1 MVVCTTTREGR
12 AERWRFINV
21 IAAAAFTFSTISF
34 VATHPATAQVT
45 AKPHATK
52 KVVHSPVRIAKPA
65 PQTDSQE
72 ADQLNAK
79 WLADHN
85 TAVEAQ
91 AAAAAAAAAPAP
103 AVDQS
108 ASNGPSITTHAPVRT
123 AAAPAQA
130 VPQAPAAAA
139 AAPAPVQHGP
149 GEEDKFAV
157 TGMGVP
163 VGTAARV
170 VIPGSMVRVK
180 ATSTAAFSTVPG
192 GAGLNSYKEVAQA
205 FSGFGPNGAKVEMVK
220 GQTADGNQRLLY
232 ASIGEGKNK
241 QSYWWFAPSNQPEG
255 WFDDNGNRLGGT
267 VLAEPKPDSRISSPF
282 GRRRYYGR
290 ITSTAFHNGIDF
302 EGKVGE
308 PIHAAADGVVNHA
321 NWYYNYGRTVKITH
335 ADNFETLYAHMSRI
349 APGVAPGTV
358 VHKGDIIGYV
368 GSTGRSTGPH
378 LHFSTIVNG
387 EFVDPAQFLSENG
400 NGKLS
405 ADALVAFRHWQQDIR
420 TAAEPVKKASSGPG
434 NTQGLHGGADE
445 WSHSP
450 FAPQGPFAPKAATPT
465 TGHL

>member
-1 MVVCTTTREGR
+1 MVCTTTRERR

-21 IAAAAFTFSTISF
+21 VAAAALALSTISF
-34 VATHPATAQVT
+34 VATTEATAQVT
-45 AKPHATK
+45 TKPITAKKP
-52 KVVHSPVRIAKPA
+52 VHSPVRIAKPA
-65 PQTDSQE
+65 PPADTQE

-85 TAVEAQ
+85 QAVEAAQ
-91 AAAAAAAAAPAP
+91 AAAAPTAPV
-103 AVDQS
+103 VDQS
-108 ASNGPSITTHAPVRT
+108 ASNAPSITTRAPVAAPAAPM
-123 AAAPAQA
+123 AAAPT
-130 VPQAPAAAA
+130 PAAM
-139 AAPAPVQHGP
+139 PAGP

-157 TGMGVP
+157 SGMGVP

-192 GAGLNSYKEVAQA
+192 GAGLSSYKEVAQA
-205 FSGFGPNGAKVEMVK
+205 FSGFGPKGAKVEMVK

-232 ASIGEGKNK
+232 ASIGEGKTK

-321 NWYYNYGRTVKITH
+321 NWYFNYGRTVKITH

-349 APGVAPGTV
+349 APGMTPGTV
-358 VHKGDIIGYV
+358 VHKGDVIGYV

-400 NGKLS
+400 NGNLT

-420 TAAEPVKKASSGPG
+420 TASEPVKKASGGAAVP
-434 NTQGLHGGADE
+434 QGLHGGEE

-450 FAPQGPFAPKAATPT
+450 FAPQGPFAPKASGPAT
-465 TGHL
+465 GRL

>member
-1 MVVCTTTREGR
+1 MVCTTTREGR

-21 IAAAAFTFSTISF
+21 VAAAALALSTISF
-34 VATHPATAQVT
+34 AATTEATAQVT
-45 AKPHATK
+45 TKPHTAK
-52 KVVHSPVRIAKPA
+52 KPVHSPVRIAKPA
-65 PQTDSQE
+65 PPADTQE

-85 TAVEAQ
+85 KAVEAQ
-91 AAAAAAAAAPAP
+91 ATAAAAAATAPVVDQSASNSPNVSPRAAAAAPAATPAPVAAAAPAP
-103 AVDQS
+103 A
-108 ASNGPSITTHAPVRT
+108 AP
-123 AAAPAQA
+123 PA
-130 VPQAPAAAA
+130 
-139 AAPAPVQHGP
+139 GP

-157 TGMGVP
+157 SGMGVP

-192 GAGLNSYKEVAQA
+192 GAGLSSYKEVAQA
-205 FSGFGPNGAKVEMVK
+205 FSGFGPKGAKIEMVK

-232 ASIGEGKNK
+232 ASIGEGKTK

-349 APGVAPGTV
+349 APGIAPGTV
-358 VHKGDIIGYV
+358 VHKGDVIGFV

-400 NGKLS
+400 NGNLT

-420 TAAEPVKKASSGPG
+420 AASEPVKKASSGAATP
-434 NTQGLHGGADE
+434 QGLHGGAE

-450 FAPQGPFAPKAATPT
+450 FAPQGPFAPKAAGPT